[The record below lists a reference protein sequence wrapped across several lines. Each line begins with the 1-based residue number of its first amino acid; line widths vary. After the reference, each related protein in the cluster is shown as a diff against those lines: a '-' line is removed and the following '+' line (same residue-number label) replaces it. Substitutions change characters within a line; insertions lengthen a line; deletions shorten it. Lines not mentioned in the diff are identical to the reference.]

1 METVKKYEV
10 MSEQL
15 FHVNWEQYLNILDRS
30 KAYVLVEEYTA
41 SLGYGSLPD
50 MSEEAI
56 EDVAH
61 YQSRCIVVNNL
72 DKPSEVFKKQL
83 MAQLTDTG
91 NPVKEYSDLQLAVEE
106 SYVECLE
113 NFGLPSVVV
122 DLGDGEYMVAP
133 VTKEEITIRLLS
145 PVQGCLIIFKPRMFS
160 RFRIKQGA

>member
-10 MSEQL
+10 MSEQM

-50 MSEEAI
+50 MKESN
-56 EDVAH
+56 EDEVH
-61 YQSRCIVVNNL
+61 YQNRCIVVNDL
-72 DKPSEVFKKQL
+72 EKPSEVFKKQL
-83 MAQLTDTG
+83 MAQLTDMG
-91 NPVKEYSDLQLAVEE
+91 NPVKEYTDLQLAVEE

-133 VTKEEITIRLLS
+133 ATKEEITIRLLS
-145 PVQGCLIIFKPRMFS
+145 PVQGCLIVYKPRMFS
-160 RFRIKQGA
+160 RFRIKS